1 MPADLSTQA
10 AHFFQTYLAE
20 VLASPTQL
28 IAHLSVVVAVAMV
41 MAGALSRT
49 MVPLRWLAVGSN
61 VGLIIYGALHPSF
74 PTLAIAAVLL
84 PINLVRAIEITRL
97 TRRVSRA
104 GVEAEQAG
112 LWLKPYMKAR
122 KLRAGQTLFKK
133 DDKAAHLY
141 LLLEGQM
148 DLVEIGKPLES
159 GRVFGEIALFSPS
172 GLRTMTARCVT
183 KCTVL
188 QIHESTVRQLYYQNP
203 AFGFHLIDLL
213 AGRLSADVA
222 GANDQIRRLV
232 G

>member
-1 MPADLSTQA
+1 
-10 AHFFQTYLAE
+10 
-20 VLASPTQL
+20 
-28 IAHLSVVVAVAMV
+28 
-41 MAGALSRT
+41 

-61 VGLIIYGALHPSF
+61 VGLIIYGALHPSL

-133 DDKAAHLY
+133 DDQAAHLY

-159 GRVFGEIALFSPS
+159 GRIFGEIALFSPS

-188 QIHESTVRQLYYQNP
+188 QIHESTVRQLYYQSP
-203 AFGFHLIDLL
+203 SFGFHLIDLL
-213 AGRLSADVA
+213 ARRLSADVA
-222 GANDQIRRLV
+222 SANDQIKRLV